1 MPPVEFNFDQTL
13 FLQVETLTTKIINSE
28 KIESIDE
35 SFLNFES
42 SQKKELLSQLLEK
55 VIKYK

>member
-1 MPPVEFNFDQTL
+1 MPPVDFNFDQTL
-13 FLQVETLTTKIINSE
+13 FLQVEALTTKIINSE
-28 KIESIDE
+28 KIELIDE

-55 VIKYK
+55 AL